1 MGQFSG
7 GCYLSFGILVLLGSR
22 VPATLA
28 RGKRTQTL
36 FKRTV
41 FTPCGASVAETK
53 LEKRGVCAPE
63 KLFEAGLLVS
73 GF

>member
-28 RGKRTQTL
+28 RGKPTQTL
-36 FKRTV
+36 FERTV
-41 FTPCGASVAETK
+41 FIPGASASETK